1 MFFFKLFDGIEDILC
16 VMDFNCK
23 FVLGVDEIILGVRF
37 IKLYDLCIFY
47 YDVFKCYYEDILL
60 KLIGIVFRFLFC
72 IKIFVEKF
80 EFLNKEVIE

>member
-60 KLIGIVFRFLFC
+60 KLIGIVFWFLFC